1 MRKELGL
8 KRRERAVEGGNN
20 KKKRESEHVVS
31 TEYCVYCIV
40 YCINFIRRFPL
51 LHSFSKAGDSFVLAV
66 EDVTKMNPYP

>member
-20 KKKRESEHVVS
+20 KKRENPSMVVS

-51 LHSFSKAGDSFVLAV
+51 LHSFSKAGDSFVLAG
-66 EDVTKMNPYP
+66 EDVTKMHPYP